1 MNSFLFKVTKYIQSP
16 SFLHIFIPSVCGL
29 SVVAFYSFHLYMK
42 NKLKPTESELSPV
55 TKFVEGRRKQF
66 LELYTDTTVDTNG
79 NVDTNANANIDDLF
93 YDYEQYKN
101 ISTNCSDLETLW
113 KSRIMFDTTPS
124 GNIIMYYDVY
134 KHGFVYASDQTISY
148 NILCGSAM
156 KYCKIFYCRDFF
168 RDNQYIPNNQ
178 LSPFTLMDI
187 DQEKMEKRKKIQ
199 KRKDLRLDFDSDAF
213 LKPKPKPKPD
223 ETNTPLNRDET
234 KPKSDETKPND
245 FYKNIFQHIGKMR
258 NVSIL
263 QPLEYKKNNE
273 NRQQQQQEKIGSY
286 SSYKKNKQNKQN
298 NENDSQFN
306 HFFMVDHV
314 DMNVLKYG

>member
-42 NKLKPTESELSPV
+42 NKLKPTKSKLSPV
-55 TKFVEGRRKQF
+55 VKFVEDRRKQF
-66 LELYTDTTVDTNG
+66 LELYTDTSVNK
-79 NVDTNANANIDDLF
+79 NANANIDHLF
-93 YDYEQYKN
+93 YDHEQYKN
-101 ISTNCSDLETLW
+101 ISTTCSDLETLW

-124 GNIIMYYDVY
+124 GNLIMYYDIY

-187 DQEKMEKRKKIQ
+187 EQEKIEQRKKIQ

-213 LKPKPKPKPD
+213 LKPKPKPKPN
-223 ETNTPLNRDET
+223 ETNTKPKPNETNTKPKPDET
-234 KPKSDETKPND
+234 KPTE

-263 QPLEYKKNNE
+263 QALEYKKNNE
-273 NRQQQQQEKIGSY
+273 NIQQQQQEKIGSY